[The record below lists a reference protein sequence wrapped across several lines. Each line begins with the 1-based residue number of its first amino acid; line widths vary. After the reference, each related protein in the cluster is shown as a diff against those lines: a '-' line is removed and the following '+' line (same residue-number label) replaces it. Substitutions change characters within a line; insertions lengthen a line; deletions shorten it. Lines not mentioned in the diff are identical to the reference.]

1 MSKISEFNSII
12 SKANADTL
20 KLLNINIHAT
30 PYLVLGLD
38 SHASSAEIKKAF
50 HTKMLAFHTDKIK
63 DQGNEPTQII
73 VSAYSLLSD
82 SNEKNQYDNITAN
95 LAHSS
100 VNEETKKTTSFVNRS
115 YVPNAS
121 LEQRRQHRRLALQ
134 HMISAA
140 EATLFVYSLLQ
151 KCYTPPT
158 WWDRFFTNDYLFRE
172 DITKLK
178 SISDTFLQAMNSKT
192 SHSEMNL
199 AYITFTIHYA
209 EHFGIFAKKI
219 KEKNLLNSDEIF
231 KAFFMPFGVM
241 NHLALSIQTLLNHPN
256 IELSNTKACF
266 VHQGRISVYTNL
278 MEKTFDSLLE
288 KQANLEMR

>member
-1 MSKISEFNSII
+1 MQVLL
-12 SKANADTL
+12 KAKKRFIL
-20 KLLNINIHAT
+20 KC
-30 PYLVLGLD
+30 
-38 SHASSAEIKKAF
+38 
-50 HTKMLAFHTDKIK
+50 LAFHTDKIN
-63 DQGNEPTQII
+63 DQGNEPAQII

-82 SNEKNQYDNITAN
+82 SSEKNQYDNITAN
-95 LAHSS
+95 LSHSGA
-100 VNEETKKTTSFVNRS
+100 NEETRTKKTTSFVNRS
-115 YVPNAS
+115 YVLNAS

-158 WWDRFFTNDYLFRE
+158 WWNRFFSNDYFFRE

-178 SISDTFLQAMNSKT
+178 SISDIFLQAMNTKA

-209 EHFGIFAKKI
+209 EHFGIFSKKI

-231 KAFFMPFGVM
+231 KAFFMPFGAM

-256 IELSNTKACF
+256 IELNNTKACF
-266 VHQGRISVYTNL
+266 VHQGQISVYTNL

-288 KQANLEMR
+288 KQPNLEMR